1 MGIPEPD
8 ADSRSSS
15 SGMASGTASG
25 TASGAAST
33 ASGAAGGA
41 SGSSGPPTPDGTG
54 WLSPDGQA
62 EAVQAEVRPA
72 KAGHAEAGQA
82 KAGHAE
88 AGPAGRPPMA
98 AVVVPTL
105 LGLLGFFAV
114 AAAVT
119 ADAATVNVTVP
130 GLLLALTA
138 LVAAGVSPL
147 YAVHPTWASLRRPA
161 FLLAIC
167 LLAET
172 GLLLFAPQLVLV
184 SVPAL
189 PLALGGGVVLLATSL
204 WGQFRKGPIPEPVIL
219 PRREAAARPFAST
232 LLVVAVNWAL
242 FLAAGAFCAWLL
254 LGD

>member
-25 TASGAAST
+25 TASGAAGT
-33 ASGAAGGA
+33 ASGAAGGASGSA

-54 WLSPDGQA
+54 RPSPDGQT
-62 EAVQAEVRPA
+62 
-72 KAGHAEAGQA
+72 EAGQA
-82 KAGHAE
+82 EPGHAE
-88 AGPAGRPPMA
+88 SGPAGRPPVA

-167 LLAET
+167 LLAEA